1 MAQTIRIAK
10 VVDDPG
16 ACGYASEMQWQCGFH
31 DTAVR
36 QVYRSWLCLGVILQ
50 VPGAVG
56 VLDAEVKKPELWELC
71 SFRLDPSLRLGSA
84 C

>member
-1 MAQTIRIAK
+1 MPVVMLLKCSGSAVFMIRRYVKFIDHGSA
-10 VVDDPG
+10 
-16 ACGYASEMQWQCGFH
+16 
-31 DTAVR
+31 
-36 QVYRSWLCLGVILQ
+36 LGVILQ